1 MSEQEFLGDPQ
12 AAAPVTPEAAPQV
25 ANATSDFSD
34 ILATITNPEGKP
46 KYGTVKDALIGASH
60 AQKHIATLEAENSE
74 LKRIAEQVET
84 LKALMQD
91 NLTQQPKADQPAGL
105 KQEDLENLVRN
116 TLNRTQQEEKATANR
131 MSVLNTLKGKFGEKL
146 NEALEKQSQ
155 ELGLSVAELGALAA
169 KAPNAVLKYFNAES
183 KGTPA
188 VNGTVNTQALTP
200 STGPV
205 VAPNNIMWGAPTKDV
220 VGFFRQIKEEVNK
233 ELGL

>member
-12 AAAPVTPEAAPQV
+12 AAAQVTPEAATPV
-25 ANATSDFSD
+25 ANANSDFSD

-84 LKALMQD
+84 LKALMQE
-91 NLTQQPKADQPAGL
+91 NLTQKPQADQPAGL

-116 TLNRTQQEEKATANR
+116 TLSRTQQEEKATANR
-131 MSVLNTLKGKFGEKL
+131 MSVLNTLKSKFGEKL
-146 NEALEKQSQ
+146 DEALEKQSK

-169 KAPNAVLKYFNAES
+169 KAPNAVLKYFNVEP

-200 STGPV
+200 QQQAAQ
-205 VAPNNIMWGAPTKDV
+205 APANLMWGAPTKEV
-220 VGFFRQIKEEVNK
+220 VGFMRQIREEVNK
-233 ELGL
+233 QMGL